1 MKLCQWSPQAWT
13 LEEST
18 LSEQRK
24 KIADDV
30 PGGKN
35 GKKRHTEEVIYNIKR
50 DREFKHKV
58 SPLPKKSEGLRMNQK
73 IWTNI

>member
-35 GKKRHTEEVIYNIKR
+35 GKKDIQRK
-50 DREFKHKV
+50 
-58 SPLPKKSEGLRMNQK
+58 
-73 IWTNI
+73 